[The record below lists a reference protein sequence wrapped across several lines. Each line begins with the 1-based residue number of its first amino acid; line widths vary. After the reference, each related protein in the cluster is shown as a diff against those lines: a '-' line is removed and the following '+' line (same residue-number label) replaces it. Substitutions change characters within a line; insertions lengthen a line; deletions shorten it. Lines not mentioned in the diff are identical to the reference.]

1 MLIVVAVAMLR
12 AAMLMLAA
20 VLMLI
25 AMSHLQDQDKPPSP
39 PDPRAQR
46 VLERK
51 QAGNDRDGVSMCIV
65 YTCVGISVHLYAKVT
80 I

>member
-25 AMSHLQDQDKPPSP
+25 AMSHLQDPDKQWKPPSP
-39 PDPRAQR
+39 PTH
-46 VLERK
+46 ERNASSK
-51 QAGNDRDGVSMCIV
+51 GSRQAMTEMG
-65 YTCVGISVHLYAKVT
+65 
-80 I
+80 

>member
-25 AMSHLQDQDKPPSP
+25 AMSHLQDPDKPPSP
-39 PDPRAQR
+39 PTPDPRAQR

-51 QAGNDRDGVSMCIV
+51 QAGNDRDV
-65 YTCVGISVHLYAKVT
+65 YRDARQSKGQMPEKVQVC
-80 I
+80 